1 MKKFFINHSIVLTIS
16 LIASICAVVYIVDAL
31 NVVTYSLI

>member
-1 MKKFFINHSIVLTIS
+1 MKKFFVNHSIELTIF

>member
-1 MKKFFINHSIVLTIS
+1 MKKFFINHSTELITS